1 MLLGTRVHSPPLSL
15 QVPLEPA
22 ALAVCTATL
31 LCLPLACVASPLVG
45 LVVWAQTCRT
55 LHRAAHGC
63 EQACSPREH
72 GARTTAHA
80 PLPMRALRVHE
91 RHTRE
96 QAHARLPTPPLRI
109 QALTEL
115 GAGATTRR
123 VNGGALWNVASLVNV
138 LTALFLF
145 LLPTVDQYYV
155 SHQHWLLPFCLLCT
169 KLLLAQ
175 SFKLLAASASLTSSG
190 WQLLTSLEEMQASRF
205 NSKSSSLTY

>member
-1 MLLGTRVHSPPLSL
+1 MSATR
-15 QVPLEPA
+15 
-22 ALAVCTATL
+22 
-31 LCLPLACVASPLVG
+31 ASR
-45 LVVWAQTCRT
+45 RT
-55 LHRAAHGC
+55 
-63 EQACSPREH
+63 
-72 GARTTAHA
+72 
-80 PLPMRALRVHE
+80 
-91 RHTRE
+91 
-96 QAHARLPTPPLRI
+96 RLPTPPLRT

-123 VNGGALWNVASLVNV
+123 VNGGALWNVASLINV

-190 WQLLTSLEEMQASRF
+190 WQLLTSLEEMQASRL
-205 NSKSSSLTY
+205 NSK

>member
-1 MLLGTRVHSPPLSL
+1 MGYPVR
-15 QVPLEPA
+15 A
-22 ALAVCTATL
+22 AARA
-31 LCLPLACVASPLVG
+31 VASP
-45 LVVWAQTCRT
+45 
-55 LHRAAHGC
+55 
-63 EQACSPREH
+63 P
-72 GARTTAHA
+72 
-80 PLPMRALRVHE
+80 
-91 RHTRE
+91 
-96 QAHARLPTPPLRI
+96 
-109 QALTEL
+109 ALTIGYEAFSSRQRRKGEDCVEIQGEL
-115 GAGATTRR
+115 SDGWTTRR